1 MDLSTESPESAK
13 ERQIVVFS
21 LGDEWYGVDIASVR
35 EIIVMQKIT
44 PVPRTPEFVQG
55 IINLRGRVIPV
66 LDLRKHFGFE
76 PKVYDEAQ
84 RIMVTDIDDEIV
96 GVVVDSVLS
105 VMRLPESAVEPPSP
119 MVTGPEAQ
127 YLIGIAKTEN
137 KLIVLLD
144 MARIIND
151 AEKRML
157 KEMDLAHAVVDE
169 GDS

>member
-1 MDLSTESPESAK
+1 MATESQTGGS

-21 LGDEWYGVDIASVR
+21 LGNESYGVDIASVR

-76 PKVYDEAQ
+76 VKPPDEDQ
-84 RIMVTDIDDEIV
+84 RIVVADVDGEIV
-96 GVVVDSVLS
+96 GVVVDSVFS
-105 VMRLPESAVEPPSP
+105 VMRVPDSAIEPPSP

-127 YLIGIAKTEN
+127 YLVGIAKTEDR
-137 KLIVLLD
+137 LIILLD
-144 MARIIND
+144 IAKIITD

-157 KEMDLAHAVVDE
+157 KEMDLAHAVLDE

>member
-1 MDLSTESPESAK
+1 MSLQSPGGGE

-21 LGDEWYGVDIASVR
+21 IGEEWYGVEIASVR

-44 PVPRTPEFVQG
+44 PVPRTPDFVQG

-76 PKVYDEAQ
+76 VKPFDEEQ
-84 RIMVTDIDDEIV
+84 RIMVADVGGEIV

-105 VMRLPESAVEPPSP
+105 VMRVPEAAVEPPSP

-127 YLIGIAKTEN
+127 YLVGVAKTEN
-137 KLIVLLD
+137 KLIILLD
-144 MARIIND
+144 MAKIITD
-151 AEKRML
+151 AEKRVL

>member
-1 MDLSTESPESAK
+1 MASESQTGGS

-21 LGDEWYGVDIASVR
+21 LGTESYGVDIASVR
-35 EIIVMQKIT
+35 EIIVMQRIT

-66 LDLRKHFGFE
+66 LDLRKHFGFDVKS
-76 PKVYDEAQ
+76 PDEDQ
-84 RIMVTDIDDEIV
+84 RIVVTDVDGEIV
-96 GVVVDSVLS
+96 GIVVDSVFS
-105 VMRLPESAVEPPSP
+105 VMRVPDSAIEPPSP

-127 YLIGIAKTEN
+127 YLVGIAKTED
-137 KLIVLLD
+137 KLIILLD
-144 MARIIND
+144 IAKIITD

-157 KEMDLAHAVVDE
+157 KEMDLAHAVLDE